1 MESEGGLLS
10 QDGLDVPSQE
20 QAMAAA
26 IQDQIDRKTHG
37 KVLIGGTAVITAA
50 GLSPVALAAARG
62 CLSKPASCDAILTGV
77 VDAVASEAT
86 GGASLV
92 VGAGAAAKTAELIV
106 ENVARKGASV
116 AAKPAAELKS
126 DLGAVWNLKPTQRGV
141 EIESYLAKTEYSS
154 QGGWYNIGAS
164 KNGYFPLA
172 DFQNGSTLVS
182 LKSVDTSGSSWLSR
196 MQDHI
201 VDLGSNGATVNGAPA
216 QMVLICEFSLGGAY
230 GCAVAYQ
237 FWR

>member
-1 MESEGGLLS
+1 
-10 QDGLDVPSQE
+10 
-20 QAMAAA
+20 MAAA

-37 KVLIGGTAVITAA
+37 IVLIGGTAVITAA

-116 AAKPAAELKS
+116 AAKPAAALKS
-126 DLGAVWNLKPTQRGV
+126 DLGR
-141 EIESYLAKTEYSS
+141 
-154 QGGWYNIGAS
+154 
-164 KNGYFPLA
+164 
-172 DFQNGSTLVS
+172 
-182 LKSVDTSGSSWLSR
+182 SG
-196 MQDHI
+196 
-201 VDLGSNGATVNGAPA
+201 T
-216 QMVLICEFSLGGAY
+216 
-230 GCAVAYQ
+230 
-237 FWR
+237 

>member
-1 MESEGGLLS
+1 MCTRKNRQWPLPSRIKLIARPTAKCSLEGRLS
-10 QDGLDVPSQE
+10 
-20 QAMAAA
+20 
-26 IQDQIDRKTHG
+26 
-37 KVLIGGTAVITAA
+37 AA

-62 CLSKPASCDAILTGV
+62 RLSKPASCDAILTGV

-116 AAKPAAELKS
+116 AAKSAAELKS

-164 KNGYFPLA
+164 KNGYFP
-172 DFQNGSTLVS
+172 SC
-182 LKSVDTSGSSWLSR
+182 R
-196 MQDHI
+196 
-201 VDLGSNGATVNGAPA
+201 
-216 QMVLICEFSLGGAY
+216 FSE
-230 GCAVAYQ
+230 
-237 FWR
+237 W